1 MKHPTRTNGLR
12 LERFALMV
20 ALVVVLRL
28 LAWDLHH
35 ALDFHA
41 DSGERCE
48 VCVVMERGGDG
59 VVAAAGKLPPPA
71 QPPAPSACGSD
82 PDFGVHAPCPPAR
95 GPPSLLG

>member
-1 MKHPTRTNGLR
+1 
-12 LERFALMV
+12 MV
-20 ALVVVLRL
+20 ALVVALRL

-41 DSGERCE
+41 DAGERCE

-59 VVAAAGKLPPPA
+59 VVAVAGKLPTPA
-71 QPPAPSACGSD
+71 QPPAHTACVSG